1 MCVFPQ
7 SPFNDIKYE
16 LVGDA
21 MALQFFVVNQNGG
34 IYQRKAVQYEVT
46 KAKEYKVKDMSSSNL
61 TQVFVTLSWDT

>member
-1 MCVFPQ
+1 
-7 SPFNDIKYE
+7 
-16 LVGDA
+16 